1 MAGSGYRPGSGG
13 TPPHLN
19 TVQVLPSDRS
29 RSAFFATA
37 AEQYLAQLDALDV
50 TKRIDAVLADGDID
64 PADRVFVDYNTARLA
79 AEIW

>member
-1 MAGSGYRPGSGG
+1 MKIAISIPDLLFARVEEQIADSGP
-13 TPPHLN
+13 
-19 TVQVLPSDRS
+19 S

-64 PADRVFVDYNTARLA
+64 PADRVFIDYNTARLA